1 MSSGS
6 LREGVASSA
15 SLTSKASVVCEGCAR
30 TTDARPGL
38 WCSNQYKCKIASAT
52 TSCSNKYPCKMEY
65 YTCKHCTHKFRQ
77 TNGATAESSSPVM
90 GEHGNGGRWSPSLMA
105 GDEFCSHISLLQEH
119 LQKLAPSIGCQLDA
133 FEMYRIEDSPPFAI
147 APPFRARVVLENT
160 ARAYKGPLEMEWST
174 PFTTKK
180 AAQHAAARLALDA
193 LKKSGARPHDPSQVP
208 TIAVREAHRS
218 QGNGVGDAL
227 VGGRGGRRALAAT
240 LPKLSAALLS
250 VDHVLCYARQ
260 AGAITAD
267 PSQRDSLDV
276 ILNIDALG
284 GARDEEH
291 GSVRAA
297 EEELT
302 DRALGSEIPP
312 NLGALGEECVDPP
325 PFVNNDSV
333 PLCSIV
339 FCFVILCYTMF
350 CSRFQA
356 AAFVSTPLFSNSDV
370 IWTTF
375 LFNMC
380 THLLC

>member
-30 TTDARPGL
+30 TTDAWPGL
-38 WCSNQYKCKIASAT
+38 RCSNQHKCKIVSGAA
-52 TSCSNKYPCKMEY
+52 SCSNKYPCKMEY
-65 YTCKHCTHKFRQ
+65 YTCKHCSHKFRR
-77 TNGATAESSSPVM
+77 TNGATAEAASPVM
-90 GEHGNGGRWSPSLMA
+90 GEHGTGGSWS
-105 GDEFCSHISLLQEH
+105 DEFCSHINLLQEH
-119 LQKLAPSIGCQLDA
+119 LQKLAPSIGCQLHA
-133 FEMYRIEDSPPFAI
+133 CEMYRIEVCPPFAI
-147 APPFRARVVLENT
+147 APPFRARVVLKNT
-160 ARAYKGPLEMEWST
+160 ARAYKGPREMEWST

-193 LKKSGARPHDPSQVP
+193 LKKSGARPHDPSDPSQVP

-218 QGNGVGDAL
+218 QGNGVGDAP
-227 VGGRGGRRALAAT
+227 VGGRGGCRALPAT

-276 ILNIDALG
+276 ILNIDALR

-297 EEELT
+297 EEEIT

-333 PLCSIV
+333 PLRSNVLYCV
-339 FCFVILCYTMF
+339 LLCYTIF
-350 CSRFQA
+350 CSRLQA
-356 AAFVSTPLFSNSDV
+356 VAFVSTPLFSNSDV
-370 IWTTF
+370 IRTTS

-380 THLLC
+380 THFMLY